1 VSNPNGTPKNL
12 LAPWKK
18 GQSGNPLGRPKGRV
32 SLSKILAER
41 LKDRHF
47 FGQPTP
53 DDRLVAEW
61 LVDAMLTHAIKDGN
75 ANLFQQIFDRND
87 GKLAEPEKNVNVT
100 MDVLGILEGIVGD
113 TDSKEGSPSDPGMP
127 GPAEPIQ

>member
-1 VSNPNGTPKNL
+1 VANPNGTPGNL

-32 SLSKILAER
+32 SLTKILQDR

-47 FGQPTP
+47 LGQPTP

-61 LVDAMLTHAIKDGN
+61 LIDAMIGHAVTTGN
-75 ANLFQQIFDRND
+75 ANLFQQILDRND
-87 GKLAEPEKNVNVT
+87 GKLGDPEPQVDVT
-100 MDVLGILEGIVGD
+100 MEAVAAIEAIGDQGD
-113 TDSKEGSPSDPGMP
+113 TSEGSEGTGGVQEQS
-127 GPAEPIQ
+127 EPIQ